1 MSGDES
7 GEADTGLFSTQF
19 DNFFLWNLGELTIA
33 FLKVASRVRQGLPG
47 GEVAWCVGDS
57 GGVDKGLS
65 CCCTVY
71 G

>member
-1 MSGDES
+1 MK
-7 GEADTGLFSTQF
+7 TSTHSSPYLASQYLL

-47 GEVAWCVGDS
+47 GVVAWCVGDS

-65 CCCTVY
+65 C
-71 G
+71 